1 MKSSTTTSQAGRVP
15 PSQRA
20 VRRGIAL
27 AAAAVILGLAA
38 MLGWGALRRP
48 VHDDAEPGPELSR
61 QPGPSPT
68 EQGRAARPALP
79 PALPAEPAQPALADP
94 APARRHLPASI
105 ARQLTENKV
114 QQYAHVAYP
123 AWRRAH
129 PGQDCPQR
137 LSELNAY
144 MDDKADSTATDA
156 RDAWGRQLKM
166 ICSATR
172 PAGAKR
178 FKVIS
183 LGRDAERNTEDDV
196 TAEE

>member
-1 MKSSTTTSQAGRVP
+1 MKSSATTSQARRTP
-15 PSQRA
+15 PPQRT
-20 VRRGIAL
+20 VRRGIVL
-27 AAAAVILGLAA
+27 AAAAVILGLGA
-38 MLGWGALRRP
+38 MFGWGALRRP
-48 VHDDAEPGPELSR
+48 VHDGGELGEVSR
-61 QPGPSPT
+61 ERDPSPT

-137 LSELNAY
+137 LIELNAY

-166 ICSATR
+166 ICIATR